1 MVDPITVAIGAT
13 AVSAVSTGANIVHV
27 ARQRELERRLKRQ
40 RIELCATE
48 AAIGIIGIA
57 TCCESFLWKR
67 KYMSKQRELTDRI
80 ANIENAICVLTDRIN
95 QMDIDVVKEGMK
107 IQSSK
112 IDEVLEKVSTTSS
125 EIKNDDKKES

>member
-57 TCCESFLWKR
+57 TCCESFIWKR
-67 KYMSKQRELTDRI
+67 KYLSKQRIMSDRI

-112 IDEVLEKVSTTSS
+112 IDEVLEKVSTTS
-125 EIKNDDKKES
+125 ETKDTDEKES

>member
-1 MVDPITVAIGAT
+1 MIDPISITIGAT
-13 AVSAVSTGANIVHV
+13 AVSALSTGANIVQL
-27 ARQRELERRLKRQ
+27 ARQRELERLLKRQ
-40 RIELCATE
+40 RLELYAAET
-48 AAIGIIGIA
+48 AIGVVAIA

-67 KYMSKQRELTDRI
+67 KYLSKQRIMSDRI

-112 IDEVLEKVSTTSS
+112 IDEVLEKVSTTS
-125 EIKNDDKKES
+125 ETKDTDEKES